1 MEEYLGSISVP
12 AIAAAVLLIVKLI
25 SRAVGENEK
34 FERFVP
40 LMSAGLGVIF
50 GVVCFYAV
58 PAIIPATNVVVAI
71 FIGGASGFTAIGAE
85 QMVKTM
91 GKKTDKAKPD
101 EAAEITKATETTE
114 TTEKDGEQDGEA
126 DKREEGKRD
135 EKEEQANVS
144 DASDEK

>member
-58 PAIIPATNVVVAI
+58 PTIIPANNVVVAI

-91 GKKTDKAKPD
+91 GKKTDKSKPD
-101 EAAEITKATETTE
+101 EADETAKITE
-114 TTEKDGEQDGEA
+114 TTEKGGEQDGEA
-126 DKREEGKRD
+126 DKKEEAKRD

-144 DASDEK
+144 DASDKK

>member
-34 FERFVP
+34 FKRFVP

-58 PAIIPATNVVVAI
+58 PAIIPANNVVVAI

-91 GKKTDKAKPD
+91 GKKTDKSKPD
-101 EAAEITKATETTE
+101 EAAEITEA
-114 TTEKDGEQDGEA
+114 TEKDGEQDGVA
-126 DKREEGKRD
+126 DKKEEGKRD

-144 DASDEK
+144 DASDKK